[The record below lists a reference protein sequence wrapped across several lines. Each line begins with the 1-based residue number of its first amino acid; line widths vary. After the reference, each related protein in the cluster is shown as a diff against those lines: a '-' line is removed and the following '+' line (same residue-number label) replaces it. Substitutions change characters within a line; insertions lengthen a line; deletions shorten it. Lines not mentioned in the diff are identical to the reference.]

1 MPRNKDL
8 NHFMQ
13 LRISKQTVAE
23 IDNAIATV
31 PELCGF
37 SRCKFVRASVKFAL
51 YQLEEIQKTADATS
65 REEEV
70 PRGGGEE

>member
-1 MPRNKDL
+1 MPL
-8 NHFMQ
+8 NRDAIHYSQ
-13 LRISKQTVAE
+13 LWLTKQTVAE

-37 SRCKFVRASVKFAL
+37 SRRKFIRASVQFAL

-65 REEEV
+65 REVEAL
-70 PRGGGEE
+70 RGGGEE

>member
-1 MPRNKDL
+1 MPSNKDL
-8 NHFMQ
+8 NHSMQ

-37 SRCKFVRASVKFAL
+37 SRRKFIRASVQFAL
-51 YQLEEIQKTADATS
+51 YQLEELKKTAEATGS
-65 REEEV
+65 EEV

>member
-1 MPRNKDL
+1 MPLNKDAI
-8 NHFMQ
+8 HYSQ
-13 LRISKQTVAE
+13 LWLMKKTVAE

-37 SRCKFVRASVKFAL
+37 SRRKFIRASVQFAL

>member
-37 SRCKFVRASVKFAL
+37 SRRKFIRASVQFAL
-51 YQLEEIQKTADATS
+51 YQLEEIQKAADATHTDK
-65 REEEV
+65 
-70 PRGGGEE
+70 P

>member
-23 IDNAIATV
+23 IDNAIATD
-31 PELCGF
+31 PLFWGF
-37 SRCKFVRASVKFAL
+37 SRCKFIRASVKFAL
-51 YQLEEIQKTADATS
+51 YQLEELQKTAEAT
-65 REEEV
+65 RTDR
-70 PRGGGEE
+70 P